1 LHRKFL
7 PNVESEGLVGVC
19 ELDSFSSRQ
28 AGAVGTAEG
37 SMMRRGKR
45 GIAI

>member
-1 LHRKFL
+1 M
-7 PNVESEGLVGVC
+7 SGLVGVC

-28 AGAVGTAEG
+28 AGAVGGAEG

-45 GIAI
+45 GIANWKNCQVPK